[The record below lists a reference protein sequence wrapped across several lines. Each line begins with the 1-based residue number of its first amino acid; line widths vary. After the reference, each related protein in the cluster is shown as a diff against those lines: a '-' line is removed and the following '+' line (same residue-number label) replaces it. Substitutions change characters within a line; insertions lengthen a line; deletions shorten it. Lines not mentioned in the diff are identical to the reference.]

1 LSPATCNMIRL
12 LAGRFPG
19 DPANYVSRYL
29 GKTLTPQ
36 QAEVLRALQ
45 RPPYRVLVPSA
56 NNVGKTFLA
65 ACVASWFYDSFDPS
79 ILLAVAPNQRSIRD
93 VFFRTL
99 RDVRPFKHGFMPR
112 ASRLQSG
119 HSHFVDGLTAQKSD
133 AFQGRHE
140 SAIAIVFD
148 EATGIDREFWDR
160 AGTMLNGTPPQF
172 HLCLYNPNDSSSPAY
187 AAEDS
192 GLWNV
197 VRLSALDHPNVAAEL
212 RGEPPPVPSA
222 IRLSRIRA
230 RIAAECEPGE
240 GDTSFP
246 FDGIRYVPRTP
257 EFEAQVL
264 GRWPSVSLASVWTDA
279 LFRRCLEPRDLDPNW
294 PVQIGCDVAR
304 FGDDETVI
312 AVRKGL
318 RLVELV
324 RLRSA
329 DTREIAY
336 RLRSS
341 ANNWS
346 VTPKAIPT
354 LIDNTGGYGTGVVD
368 YADGWQWIG
377 VNSSEAAID
386 HRFPNRRSELW
397 FHCREAAEAGG
408 CDFSVCPDGDRL
420 RRHLLSARY
429 RLDNGGRRRVEP
441 KRETKARLG
450 ESPDLA
456 DAVNLAWYPLR

>member
-1 LSPATCNMIRL
+1 MSPATCNAIRL
-12 LAGRFPG
+12 LAGRFSG

-36 QAEVLRALQ
+36 QAEVLRALR
-45 RPPYRVLVPSA
+45 RPPYRALVPSV

-99 RDVRPFKHGFMPR
+99 RGVRPFKHGFLPQ
-112 ASRLQSG
+112 ASRLQSNP
-119 HSHFVDGLTAQKSD
+119 SHFVDGLTAQKPD

-212 RGEPPPVPSA
+212 RGEPPPIPSA
-222 IRLSRIRA
+222 IRLSRIRERLA
-230 RIAAECEPGE
+230 SECEPGS
-240 GDTSFP
+240 GDDSFA
-246 FDGIRYVPRTP
+246 FDGVRYVPRTP

-279 LFRRCLEPRDLDPNW
+279 LFRRCLAPRDLDPNW

-324 RLRSA
+324 RLRNA

-336 RLRSS
+336 RLRLS

-346 VTPKAIPT
+346 ATPKATPI
-354 LIDNTGGYGTGVVD
+354 LIDNTGGYGTGVID
-368 YADGWQWIG
+368 YAEGWHWIG

-386 HRFPNRRSELW
+386 RRFPNRRSELW
-397 FHCREAAEAGG
+397 FHCREVAEAGG
-408 CDFSVCPDGDRL
+408 CDFSACPEGDRL
-420 RRHLLSARY
+420 RRHLLSTRY

-441 KRETKARLG
+441 KLETKARLG